1 MKKIILI
8 TAATL
13 LFSVDVNAQSAGPNE
28 LHCTEEAFTF
38 RTDIKGWHFSA
49 PTMGPA
55 GLPKNTST
63 YDLGLNV
70 NAVDVL
76 PGSSQLMNI
85 QGPVDADS
93 FNLLINL
100 HNQNTT
106 FYSDLYHVKLTDQ
119 LKYLLPGNFQFPYQ
133 TSWNSDKFI
142 IQNQA
147 PALR

>member
-8 TAATL
+8 ATIL
-13 LFSVDVNAQSAGPNE
+13 LFAIDVNAQSAGPNE

-63 YDLGLNV
+63 YNQELNV
-70 NAVDVL
+70 NSVDVL

-100 HNQNTT
+100 HNQNTI
-106 FYSDLYHVKLTDQ
+106 FYSGLYHVKLTDQ

-133 TSWNSDKFI
+133 TGWYSGGFI